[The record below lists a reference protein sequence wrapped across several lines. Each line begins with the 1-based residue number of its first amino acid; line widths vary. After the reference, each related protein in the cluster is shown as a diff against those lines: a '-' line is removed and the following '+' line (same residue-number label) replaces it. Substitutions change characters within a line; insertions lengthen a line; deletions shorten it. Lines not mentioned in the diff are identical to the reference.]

1 MKITV
6 DIDILIGCAKL
17 LKEYF
22 LVQEFTASKISSYDM
37 AIYKKLNNI
46 ISKAKK
52 DEVLK

>member
-1 MKITV
+1 MKISV

-22 LVQEFTASKISSYDM
+22 LVQEFSASKISSYDM
-37 AIYKKLNNI
+37 AIYKELNNI
-46 ISKAKK
+46 ISKAGK